1 MAERKT
7 GAGRRAGLKRA
18 GRTAGLLMFAL
29 VFAAGLSIQ
38 AFAARKLTEVSI
50 TVTNDCKVGGQVSSN
65 DVEVTTRGDKYT
77 VQDIEILNEI
87 DSWSSTD
94 TPVIEVTLDAEEGYY
109 FSLVKSTINVRGGT
123 YISGRKKEATSVIL
137 KIQLPSLRGQVGEI
151 EEAHWSSRTAASW
164 SGTYNV
170 GYYEVLLYRDGK
182 TTGDPQKVTDTSIDF
197 APVMTR
203 PGTYTYRV
211 RGVNSQDNS
220 VKSSWTEGEGQT
232 YIDEAAAA
240 QTTPSN
246 ASGPAEAANQK
257 SLQFGWIRDDKGWWY
272 RNENDT
278 YTANDWQLIDGKWYF
293 FDSRGYM
300 VTGWIEWNG
309 KSYYCNQE
317 NGDMLVSAM
326 VPDGS
331 GRRVDSSGA
340 WIQ

>member
-1 MAERKT
+1 
-7 GAGRRAGLKRA
+7 
-18 GRTAGLLMFAL
+18 
-29 VFAAGLSIQ
+29 
-38 AFAARKLTEVSI
+38 
-50 TVTNDCKVGGQVSSN
+50 
-65 DVEVTTRGDKYT
+65 
-77 VQDIEILNEI
+77 
-87 DSWSSTD
+87 
-94 TPVIEVTLDAEEGYY
+94 
-109 FSLVKSTINVRGGT
+109 
-123 YISGRKKEATSVIL
+123 
-137 KIQLPSLRGQVGEI
+137 
-151 EEAHWSSRTAASW
+151 
-164 SGTYNV
+164 
-170 GYYEVLLYRDGK
+170 
-182 TTGDPQKVTDTSIDF
+182 
-197 APVMTR
+197 MTR

-220 VKSSWTEGEGQT
+220 VKSSWKEGEGQT